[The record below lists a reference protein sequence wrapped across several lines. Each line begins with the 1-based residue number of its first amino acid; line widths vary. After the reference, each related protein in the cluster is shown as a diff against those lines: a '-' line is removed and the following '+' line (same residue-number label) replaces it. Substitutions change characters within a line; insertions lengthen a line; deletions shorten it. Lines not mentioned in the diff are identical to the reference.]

1 MNDVCNINEIIN
13 YQKEIMNN
21 LLNIVFNVINDGKN
35 SGILHL
41 DVSDE
46 VLNGNYITINQV
58 NAVNFSS
65 CSYLGLEFDERLKE
79 GATKAI
85 RNYGTQFS
93 ASRAYLSSYHYRILE
108 SKFNKIFDG
117 HCVVVPTTTLGH
129 IATIPV
135 IVGLNDAVILDHQV
149 HNSVQTA
156 VTLLKP
162 KGIHIELIRHNRMDL
177 LEARIEEL
185 SKKHDKVWYFA
196 DGIYSMYGDGTPVE
210 KVYDLM
216 DKHEKFHFY
225 VDDAHGMS
233 CYGKHGRGYV
243 LNKKSM
249 HPKMVLAISLAKAF
263 ATGGAVMVFSNEEMC
278 NFVRTCGGPMITSGP
293 MQPAALGAAIASADI
308 HLSKEIK
315 SMQTALHDNIK
326 YANLLIKKTNLPLI
340 KDLNSPV
347 FFIGV
352 GLHKIGYQVIKKM
365 LDDGFYTNLGAF
377 PAVPIKN
384 TGVRFTI
391 TRLHTFEQIEKMIES
406 MNRHFN
412 EALVEHNFSI
422 EQINKAFGIETKT
435 NNAIIEQVETI
446 LNASQLVVEKYET
459 IKDIQPEVW
468 NAIYE
473 GKGSFDYDGMLFLE
487 SVYKGNPQKE
497 NNWEFDY
504 IIVKD
509 EKGEVVLST
518 FFTTTI
524 SKDDMLSHEAISD
537 FIENIRR
544 TEDPYYLTSKMVMA
558 GSLLTEG
565 EHIYINTKHSL
576 QKAAI
581 DELFNFGGSLMKKY
595 NAGNIMLRDF
605 EDNNYE
611 LDKFMLENGYF
622 KTTMPERHV
631 IESLNWNDI
640 YEYSM
645 TLPKK
650 YRKHFRSEVQRFED
664 KIICKVI
671 KEPTELNVH
680 NWKSLYKQI
689 KNSSLKLNTF
699 DLPDKLFTD
708 IASFKNWDIL
718 SLRPSESP
726 DKEISVVFNYISGK
740 TYNAMFIG
748 IDKSFD
754 AEFSVYRQAIYN
766 VLKRAKELNCESI
779 NLGFTA
785 TLEKKR
791 FGAETYSTVAY
802 MQMDDTFNSS
812 VIESIQITNKI
823 NQTITKSN

>member
-13 YQKEIMNN
+13 YPKEIMNN

-46 VLNGNYITINQV
+46 ILNGNYITINNV
-58 NAVNFSS
+58 KAVNFSS

-108 SKFNKIFDG
+108 SKFNQIFDG

-129 IATIPV
+129 IAAIPV

-177 LEARIEEL
+177 LEDRIIEL
-185 SKKHDKVWYFA
+185 SKKHDKIWYFA
-196 DGIYSMYGDGTPVE
+196 DGIYSMYGDGAPLD
-210 KVYDLM
+210 KVFSLM
-216 DKHEKFHFY
+216 EKHEKFHFY

-243 LNKKSM
+243 LNKNTM
-249 HPKMVLAISLAKAF
+249 HPKLVLAISLAKAF
-263 ATGGAVMVFSNEEMC
+263 ATGGAVMVFPNAELA
-278 NFVRTCGGPMITSGP
+278 NLVRTCGGPMITSGP

-315 SMQTALHDNIK
+315 AMQTALQDNIK

-391 TRLHTFEQIEKMIES
+391 TRLHTFEQIEQMIDS

-422 EQINKAFGIETKT
+422 EQINKAFGIEDKA
-435 NNAIIEQVETI
+435 NKKLLEKVESI
-446 LNASQLVVEKYET
+446 VNVSQLNVQSFQS
-459 IKDIQPEVW
+459 IKDIDSNLW
-468 NAIYE
+468 NSIYQ
-473 GKGSFDYDGMLFLE
+473 GKGSFDYDGLLFLE
-487 SVYKGNPQKE
+487 SIFTGNSNKE
-497 NNWEFDY
+497 NNWQFDY
-504 IIVKD
+504 LIIKD
-509 EKGEVVLST
+509 ENDEVVLST

-537 FIENIRR
+537 FIENIRK

-565 EHIYINTKHSL
+565 EHIYMLQNHPL

-581 DELFNFGGSLMKKY
+581 DELFNFGTSLMKKY

-605 EDNNYE
+605 EDNNYD

-622 KTTMPERHV
+622 KTNMPERNV
-631 IESLNWNDI
+631 IETLNWSNV

-650 YRKHFRSEVQRFED
+650 YRKHFRSEVQKHED

-671 KEPTELNVH
+671 TQPTEMNIH
-680 NWKSLYKQI
+680 NWKMLYKQV

-708 IASFKNWDIL
+708 ITKFKHWDIL
-718 SLRPSESP
+718 SLRPSELP
-726 DKEISVVFNYISGK
+726 DKEVAVVFNYISGK

-754 AEFSVYRQAIYN
+754 ANFSIYRQAIFQ
-766 VLKRAKELNCESI
+766 VLKRAKELNCEKI

-785 TLEKKR
+785 SLEKKR
-791 FGAETYSTVAY
+791 FGAVSSSTVAY

-823 NQTITKSN
+823 NQSITKSN